1 MPTYVPI
8 VILVYFSIINISI
21 GLYIGYFGS
30 DFVRPN
36 PIAYLIGF
44 IATGGGFL
52 LLYFQNTFG
61 YTAQPEQIGITLIF
75 FVIGYIIGYYN
86 K

>member
-1 MPTYVPI
+1 MIYDRITIFMPTY
-8 VILVYFSIINISI
+8 L
-21 GLYIGYFGS
+21 GYFGS

-61 YTAQPEQIGITLIF
+61 YTAQPKQIAITLIF